1 MSNDSELTGEGVWY
15 AHERRIQRL
24 EDGMTNLGRA
34 IVKMER
40 DVEENNKLTMQ
51 IRDDTREIRDLVRG
65 TRAVGKIAIWMG
77 AIAGMLVSLY
87 TLGVLK

>member
-1 MSNDSELTGEGVWY
+1 
-15 AHERRIQRL
+15 
-24 EDGMTNLGRA
+24 MTNLGRA

-40 DVEENNKLTMQ
+40 DVEENNKLTTQ

-77 AIAGMLVSLY
+77 AIVGMLVSLY